1 MKSLIRS
8 IGGSVLALMLAA
20 TLGASNASADGSEK
34 KRFSDLQVVRFAKPV
49 TAPDFRLQ
57 KVTGDEVSFSQFKG
71 KVVLV
76 NFWTTW

>member
-1 MKSLIRS
+1 MIRS